1 MLIRHQ
7 LHHLAQVGQML
18 GAAIQPP
25 ISAWRYLQVRN
36 ILLILTDFLEKIES
50 TRISPSNLSVKLRT
64 QMSEIDRSMQESSAR
79 HQAPG
84 LLSMGRSLLL
94 GLPDKD
100 GVENNTQINVHSCLI
115 KNSQFEWDSCA
126 NDLTG
131 TPRWLAITLSKYHT
145 TNATDLLA

>member
-1 MLIRHQ
+1 MTYHKLQ
-7 LHHLAQVGQML
+7 HLAQVGHML

-50 TRISPSNLSVKLRT
+50 TRVSPSNLSVKLRA
-64 QMSEIDRSMQESSAR
+64 QLEEIDRSMQESSKR

-94 GLPDKD
+94 GLQDQD
-100 GVENNTQINVHSCLI
+100 GVDKANHINVRKTS
-115 KNSQFEWDSCA
+115 
-126 NDLTG
+126 
-131 TPRWLAITLSKYHT
+131 
-145 TNATDLLA
+145 